1 MEDANDVDIDNDFD
15 DDDTWR
21 EQALGALE
29 DGGRGLRTRRGES
42 QAIPQA
48 GSELSECSKET
59 IDVEKSRWS
68 QAILPAGSELVWLG
82 LGFWKK
88 KIKKKKLENC
98 QNVRELV
105 KHQNVLLIVE
115 HSGVTSLIKKKVED
129 SNGQKT
135 WTPTTAH
142 ASRDLGEVR
151 T

>member
-48 GSELSECSKET
+48 GSELSECQKIGFEETFKE
-59 IDVEKSRWS
+59 EKSIWGK
-68 QAILPAGSELVWLG
+68 AVLPAGSELVWLG

-88 KIKKKKLENC
+88 KWRRKNWRILENC

-105 KHQNVLLIVE
+105 KL
-115 HSGVTSLIKKKVED
+115 
-129 SNGQKT
+129 
-135 WTPTTAH
+135 
-142 ASRDLGEVR
+142 
-151 T
+151 